1 MSIENLFST
10 TREQLKRFL
19 ELIRRIGQFK
29 WQSLAA
35 NFEENKI
42 WRPTCRQVFSKLNKA
57 GTSLEDKTY
66 LYDH

>member
-1 MSIENLFST
+1 MSIENLFSA

-19 ELIRRIGQFK
+19 ALRRRIGQFK

-42 WRPTCRQVFSKLNKA
+42 WRPTCRQVFSEIK
-57 GTSLEDKTY
+57 
-66 LYDH
+66 